1 MALFGKIEAGAFIF
15 QKYMIKN
22 PYMRG
27 VILAGGKGT
36 RLLPATKITNKHLI
50 PIINH
55 PMVLYPLRTLKSFGI
70 KDILLVSGG
79 DHIGDF
85 AEFLGD
91 GSAFG
96 INLTYKVQRE
106 AGGIAQALGLAE
118 DFVRGDTHDPQFA
131 VALGDNILGKI
142 QKPPSHDGATIFLK
156 KVPDPQRFG
165 VALFREGKLAGVVEK
180 PKHPPSNSI
189 VIGIYL
195 YPRDVFNIIETL
207 KPSKRGELEI
217 AEVNDVYIKQGRC
230 MARNL
235 SSFWS
240 DAGTP
245 ASLAQTTRWALTKG
259 PFAYSHD

>member
-1 MALFGKIEAGAFIF
+1 
-15 QKYMIKN
+15 
-22 PYMRG
+22 MRG

-36 RLLPATKITNKHLI
+36 RLLPATKVTNKHLI

-70 KDILLVSGG
+70 QDILLVSGG

-91 GSAFG
+91 GSAYG
-96 INLTYKVQRE
+96 ANLTYKVQKE
-106 AGGIAQALGLAE
+106 AGGIAQALALAE
-118 DFVRGDTHDPQFA
+118 DFVENDLSSSNPQFA
-131 VALGDNILGKI
+131 VVLGDNILGNI
-142 QKPPSHDGATIFLK
+142 NPPPPYGGATIFLK
-156 KVPDPQRFG
+156 KVPDPHRFG
-165 VALFREGKLAGVVEK
+165 VASFHNGKIAGVVEK
-180 PKHPPSNSI
+180 PKNPPSHLI

-195 YPRDVFNIIETL
+195 YPHDVFDIIKTL

-217 AEVNDVYIKQGRC
+217 AEVNDVYIKRGRC
-230 MARNL
+230 IAHRL

-245 ASLAQTTRWALTKG
+245 ASLAQTTHWALTKG
-259 PFAYSHD
+259 PFRSLV

>member
-1 MALFGKIEAGAFIF
+1 
-15 QKYMIKN
+15 
-22 PYMRG
+22 MRG

-36 RLLPATKITNKHLI
+36 RLLPATKVTNKHLI
-50 PIINH
+50 PIINQ
-55 PMVLYPLRTLKSFGI
+55 PMVLYPLRTLINFGI

-91 GSAFG
+91 GSAFDV
-96 INLTYKVQRE
+96 NLTYKVQRE
-106 AGGIAQALGLAE
+106 AGGIAQALALAE
-118 DFVRGDTHDPQFA
+118 DFVTKDLSPSNPQFA
-131 VALGDNILGKI
+131 VVLGDNILGNI
-142 QKPPSHDGATIFLK
+142 TRPPLHDGATLFLK

-165 VALFREGKLAGVVEK
+165 VALFHKGKLAGVMEK

-195 YPRDVFNIIETL
+195 YPRDVFDIIKML

-217 AEVNDVYIKQGRC
+217 AEINDRYIKQGRC
-230 MARNL
+230 IARKL
-235 SSFWS
+235 SGFWS

-245 ASLAQTTRWALTKG
+245 TSLAQTTRWALTKS
-259 PFAYSHD
+259 PLRSHV

>member
-1 MALFGKIEAGAFIF
+1 
-15 QKYMIKN
+15 
-22 PYMRG
+22 MRG

-50 PIINH
+50 PIINQ
-55 PMVLYPLRTLKSFGI
+55 PMVLYPLRTLINFGI

-79 DHIGDF
+79 EHIGNF

-96 INLTYKVQRE
+96 VSLTYKVQKE
-106 AGGIAQALGLAE
+106 AGGIAQALALAE
-118 DFVRGDTHDPQFA
+118 DFVANDLSPVNPQFA
-131 VALGDNILGKI
+131 VVLGDNILGNI
-142 QKPPSHDGATIFLK
+142 TCPPPHDGTTLFLK

-165 VALFREGKLAGVVEK
+165 VALFHANKLAGVVEK
-180 PKHPPSNSI
+180 PKHPPSNFI
-189 VIGIYL
+189 VVGVYL
-195 YPRDVFNIIETL
+195 YPRDVFDIIKTL

-217 AEVNDVYIKQGRC
+217 AEINDRYIKQGRC
-230 MARNL
+230 VARRL

-245 ASLAQTTRWALTKG
+245 ASLAQTTHWAFTKG
-259 PFAYSHD
+259 PFAHSYD